1 MSSKLSNSFA
11 GLGCLTPF
19 FGIALLVYYFY
30 QRSFLIG
37 CILLFASFFVALAFF
52 GFMSQIEENQKKKQ
66 RKIMQNFKP
75 DRVDVQKLVSYSSY
89 DLLSKIAVD
98 EHQKKIYVWVPV
110 TKKSKTITKAF
121 VGMPYT
127 IKTYD
132 FSDLLAIQLSEDR
145 YPIASAQRDTHYT
158 NFLLNKIQEEETPTD
173 QTAVRPIDKVNSMEL
188 EMIVNDN
195 VNPKHV
201 IRFYDKPHQPLRKD
215 SPEYR
220 ALNKEFHKWSRL
232 LTAII
237 RGTEQGVVDKGVE
250 PSLGSSSPTIPETA
264 LNEPVAEKM
273 TRITMDLD
281 PNRYAFH
288 LPAES
293 PTPSEENPETGQD
306 TPEQERLVEKPT
318 SYFEQLV
325 EKNRRQLR
333 GDYTD
338 E

>member
-19 FGIALLVYYFY
+19 IGIALLVYYFY

-37 CILLFASFFVALAFF
+37 SILLFASFFVALAFF

-66 RKIMQNFKP
+66 RKILQKFQP
-75 DRVDVQKLVSYSSY
+75 DRVDFQKLISYSSY

-98 EHQKKIYVWVPV
+98 EHQKKIYVWVPD
-110 TKKSKTITKAF
+110 TKKRETITKAF

-127 IKTYD
+127 IQTYD
-132 FSDLLAIQLSEDR
+132 FLDLLAIQLSEDR

-158 NFLLNKIQEEETPTD
+158 NFLLNKIQEDETPTD

-188 EMIVNDN
+188 EVIINDS

-201 IRFYDKPHQPLRKD
+201 IRFYDKPYLPLRKD
-215 SPEYR
+215 SPEYV

-237 RGTEQGVVDKGVE
+237 RETEQDVVDKGVK
-250 PSLGSSSPTIPETA
+250 PSIGSNIPDIPEKA

-288 LPAES
+288 LSAES
-293 PTPSEENPETGQD
+293 PPPSEENPESRQD
-306 TPEQERLVEKPT
+306 APEPEQLVEKPT